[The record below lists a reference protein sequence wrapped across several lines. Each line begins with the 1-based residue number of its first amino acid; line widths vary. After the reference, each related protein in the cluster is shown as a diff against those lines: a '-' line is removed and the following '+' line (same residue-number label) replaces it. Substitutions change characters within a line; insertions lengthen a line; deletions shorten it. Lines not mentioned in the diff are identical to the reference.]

1 MLVAYCKSKASSRR
15 NVARRMPLP
24 GIKIRRNHAGLSSRK
39 NTLLLKKD
47 MSLITAKNLAK
58 SYGANDIFSGI
69 SLSIPHHARIA
80 IIGPNGIGKTTLLR
94 ILAKVEEPS
103 AGSLTQ
109 AKNLSIGYLSQEAGL
124 ESPRTL
130 WEECLLPFEQLR
142 EKEVELQRLE
152 QELSTH
158 EHTEQVLDKY
168 GRLQAEFEL
177 QGGYTYVH
185 RIQQVLSGLGFRAD
199 EYQSPISRLSGG
211 ERTRALLA
219 RLILSEP
226 DLLILDEPTNHL
238 DIEAVEWL
246 EGSLKQWDG
255 ATLIVSHDRYFLDQV
270 VGAIWEMTR
279 SGFEIYHGNY
289 SAYVMQRSERW
300 ERRREVYEAEKER
313 LEKDLDYIK
322 RNISGQNVSQARGR
336 LRRLTRQL
344 QAIEQVGMEAALGK
358 KWSELSM
365 EVETTSSM
373 LNPEEAERRIS
384 ALHEPS
390 NKPPQLHL
398 RLHTNQRSGDIVLR
412 THDLQVG
419 YQQNPLFYAGD
430 LELRRLQCTALI
442 GPNGAGKTTFLKTI
456 LEKIPPLA
464 GEVELGASL
473 MVGYFAQAHEELRP
487 ERTLIQEIDAV
498 APKMLV
504 AEIRDYLA
512 RFLFTGDDVYK
523 RVEVLSGGERGRL
536 ALAKLALMGANF
548 LLLDEPTNHLD
559 IPSQEI
565 LQEVLDEFQGTI
577 LLVSHDRYLIDALA
591 TQIWE
596 IDEEKG
602 NLRTFKGSYSEFY
615 QQKESEQS
623 TKKGNAESKQI
634 IKAPIRK
641 NQASIAEKKNRAK
654 INDIETQIN
663 RLDGELAALAHRLEN
678 PPKDAA
684 KVQKLGNDY
693 VKVQKALEELLMEW
707 EKLHG

>member
-1 MLVAYCKSKASSRR
+1 
-15 NVARRMPLP
+15 
-24 GIKIRRNHAGLSSRK
+24 
-39 NTLLLKKD
+39 
-47 MSLITAKNLAK
+47 MSLITAENLAK
-58 SYGANDIFSGI
+58 SFGANDIFSGI

-80 IIGPNGIGKTTLLR
+80 IVGPNGIGKTTLLR
-94 ILAKVEEPS
+94 ILAKEEDPS
-103 AGSLTQ
+103 AGAVNQ
-109 AKNLSIGYLSQEAGL
+109 AKNLRIGHLSQETGL
-124 ESPRTL
+124 ESPHTL

-142 EKEVELQRLE
+142 EKEAELQQLE
-152 QELSTH
+152 QELSTQK
-158 EHTEQVLDKY
+158 HTEQVLDKY
-168 GRLQAEFEL
+168 GRLQAEFDL
-177 QGGYTYVH
+177 QGGYTYTQ
-185 RIQQVLSGLGFRAD
+185 RIQQVLSGLGFRAN

-219 RLILSEP
+219 RLLLSEP

-246 EGSLKQWDG
+246 EGSLKQWGG

-270 VGAIWEMTR
+270 VDTIWEMTR

-322 RNISGQNVSQARGR
+322 RNISGQNVTQARGR
-336 LRRLTRQL
+336 LRRLTRQI
-344 QAIEQVGMEAALGK
+344 QAIEQVGLEAALGK

-365 EVETTSSM
+365 QVDTTSSM
-373 LNPEEAERRIS
+373 LSPEEAERRIS
-384 ALHEPS
+384 ALREPS

-398 RLHTNQRSGDIVLR
+398 RLHSDQRSGDIVLR
-412 THDLQVG
+412 THDLQIG

-456 LEKIPPLA
+456 LEKVPPLA

-473 MVGYFAQAHEELRP
+473 KVGYFAQAHEELQA

-498 APKMLV
+498 APQMLV

-512 RFLFTGDDVYK
+512 RFLFTGEDVYK

-565 LQEVLDEFQGTI
+565 LQEVLDEFEGTI

-602 NLRTFKGSYSEFY
+602 VLRVFKGSYSEY
-615 QQKESEQS
+615 AQQKENERLV
-623 TKKGNAESKQI
+623 KKGNSESKET
-634 IKAPIRK
+634 IKGRIRK
-641 NQASIAEKKNRAK
+641 NQTSASDKKKRAR
-654 INDIETQIN
+654 ITDIENQIDL
-663 RLDGELAALAHRLEN
+663 LDDELATLGRKLEN

-693 VKVQKALEELLMEW
+693 VKVQKALDDLLVEW

>member
-1 MLVAYCKSKASSRR
+1 
-15 NVARRMPLP
+15 
-24 GIKIRRNHAGLSSRK
+24 
-39 NTLLLKKD
+39 
-47 MSLITAKNLAK
+47 MSLITAENLAK
-58 SYGANDIFSGI
+58 SFGANDIFSGI

-80 IIGPNGIGKTTLLR
+80 IVGPNGIGKTTLLR
-94 ILAKVEEPS
+94 ILANEEDPS
-103 AGSLTQ
+103 AGAVNQ
-109 AKNLSIGYLSQEAGL
+109 AKNLRIGHLSQETGL
-124 ESPRTL
+124 ESPHTL

-142 EKEVELQRLE
+142 EKEAELQQLE
-152 QELSTH
+152 QELSTQK
-158 EHTEQVLDKY
+158 HTEQVLDKY
-168 GRLQAEFEL
+168 GRLQAEFDL
-177 QGGYTYVH
+177 QGGYTYTQ
-185 RIQQVLSGLGFRAD
+185 RIQQVLSGLGFRAN

-219 RLILSEP
+219 RLLLSEP

-246 EGSLKQWDG
+246 EGSLKQWGG

-270 VGAIWEMTR
+270 VDTIWEMTR

-322 RNISGQNVSQARGR
+322 RNISGQNVTQARGR
-336 LRRLTRQL
+336 LRRLTRQI
-344 QAIEQVGMEAALGK
+344 QAIEQVGLEAALGK

-365 EVETTSSM
+365 QVDTTSSM
-373 LNPEEAERRIS
+373 LSPEEAERRIS
-384 ALHEPS
+384 ALREPS

-398 RLHTNQRSGDIVLR
+398 RLHSDQRSGDIVLR
-412 THDLQVG
+412 THDLQIG

-456 LEKIPPLA
+456 LEKVPPLA

-473 MVGYFAQAHEELRP
+473 KVGYFAQAHEELQA

-498 APKMLV
+498 APQMLV

-512 RFLFTGDDVYK
+512 RFLFTGEDVYK

-565 LQEVLDEFQGTI
+565 LQEVLDEFEGTI

-602 NLRTFKGSYSEFY
+602 VLRVFKGSYSEY
-615 QQKESEQS
+615 AQQKENERLV
-623 TKKGNAESKQI
+623 KKGNSESKEA
-634 IKAPIRK
+634 IKGRIRK
-641 NQASIAEKKNRAK
+641 TQTSASDKKKRAR
-654 INDIETQIN
+654 ITDIENQIDI
-663 RLDGELAALAHRLEN
+663 LDDELVALGRKLEN

-684 KVQKLGNDY
+684 KVQKLGSDY
-693 VKVQKALEELLMEW
+693 VKVQKALEELMVEW